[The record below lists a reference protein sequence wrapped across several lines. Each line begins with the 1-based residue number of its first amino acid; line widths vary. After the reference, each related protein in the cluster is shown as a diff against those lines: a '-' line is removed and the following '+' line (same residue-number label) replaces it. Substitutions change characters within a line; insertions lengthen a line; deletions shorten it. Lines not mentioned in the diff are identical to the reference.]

1 MFGST
6 ELSKEED
13 YPHLTRK
20 ERKNLR
26 RKGLLPHQE
35 PKHGRHSLG
44 NMVLKPVSPL
54 TMNQRKTFELYREG
68 KNLMLHG
75 MAGTGKTFIS
85 MYLALNDVINKE
97 LYDNVTLIRSV
108 VPTRDMGFLPGNQN
122 EKSKAYEMPYFP
134 IATDLFGR
142 GDAYEVLKSKKL
154 VNFITTSFI
163 RGTTIN
169 DSVIIVDEVENMTF
183 HEIDSVITR
192 VGKNC
197 RIVFCGDFRQSDLQ
211 RNEERNGLIRF
222 MDIVDKLR
230 NFGYIEFTQDDIVRS
245 GLVRDYII
253 AKTELGYT

>member
-6 ELSKEED
+6 ELSND
-13 YPHLTRK
+13 DLPHLTRK

-26 RKGLLPHQE
+26 RKGLLPPPE

-44 NMVLKPVSPL
+44 NMTLKSITPL

-85 MYLALNDVINKE
+85 MYLALNDVINRE
-97 LYDNVTLIRSV
+97 LYDNVTLVRSV
-108 VPTRDMGFLPGNQN
+108 VPTRDMGFLPGNQK
-122 EKSKAYEMPYFP
+122 EKSQAYEMPYFP

-142 GDAYEVLKSKKL
+142 GDAYDLLKQKNL
-154 VNFITTSFI
+154 VKFITTSFI

-197 RIVFCGDFRQSDLQ
+197 KIIFCGDFRQSDLQ
-211 RNEERNGLIRF
+211 RNEDRNGLLRF

-253 AKTELGYT
+253 AKTDLGYT

>member
-1 MFGST
+1 MFGSA
-6 ELSKEED
+6 ELNNEER
-13 YPHLTRK
+13 PHLTKR

-26 RKGLLPHQE
+26 KKGLIPQPE
-35 PKHGRHSLG
+35 PKHGRYSLG
-44 NMVLKPVSPL
+44 SMALKPISPL
-54 TMNQRKTFELYREG
+54 TMNQRKTFDFYRDG
-68 KNLMLHG
+68 RNLMLHG

-85 MYLALNDVINKE
+85 MYLALNDVINRE

-108 VPTRDMGFLPGNQN
+108 VPTRDMGFLPGTQG

-142 GDAYEVLKSKKL
+142 GDAYEVLKNKKL

-197 RIVFCGDFRQSDLQ
+197 RIIFCGDFRQSDLQ
-211 RNEERNGLIRF
+211 KSEDRNGLLKF

-230 NFGYIEFTQDDIVRS
+230 NFGYIEFEQDDIVRS
-245 GLVRDYII
+245 GLVREYII
-253 AKTELGYT
+253 AKTELGFY

>member
-6 ELSKEED
+6 ELNND
-13 YPHLTRK
+13 DLVHLTRK

-26 RKGLLPHQE
+26 RKGLIPQPE

-44 NMVLKPVSPL
+44 NMQLKSIAPL
-54 TMNQRKTFELYREG
+54 TQNQRRTFDAYREG

-75 MAGTGKTFIS
+75 MAGTGKTYIS
-85 MYLALNDVINKE
+85 MYLALHDVINRE
-97 LYDNVTLIRSV
+97 LYDNVTLVRSV
-108 VPTRDMGFLPGNQN
+108 VPTRDMGFLPGNQK
-122 EKSKAYEMPYFP
+122 EKSQAYEMPYFP

-142 GDAYEVLKSKKL
+142 GDAYDVLKQKKL

-211 RNEERNGLIRF
+211 RNEDRNGLIRF

-253 AKTELGYT
+253 AKTDLGYT

>member
-1 MFGST
+1 MFGSAGLINEDQPLT
-6 ELSKEED
+6 LS
-13 YPHLTRK
+13 RK

-26 RKGLLPHQE
+26 KKGILPPPEQ
-35 PKHGRHSLG
+35 KHGRHSLG
-44 NMVLKPVSPL
+44 NMQLRSISPL
-54 TMNQRKTFELYREG
+54 TENQRRTFEAYRTG

-75 MAGTGKTFIS
+75 MAGTGKTYIS
-85 MYLALNDVINKE
+85 MYLALNDVINRE
-97 LYDNVTLIRSV
+97 SYDNITIVRSV
-108 VPTRDMGFLPGNQN
+108 VPTRDMGFLPGNQR
-122 EKSKAYEMPYFP
+122 EKSQAYEMPYFP
-134 IATDLFGR
+134 IAQDLFGR
-142 GDAYEVLKSKKL
+142 GDAYEVLKQKNL
-154 VNFITTSFI
+154 VKFITTSFI

-211 RNEERNGLIRF
+211 KNEDRSGLIRF

-230 NFGYIEFTQDDIVRS
+230 NFEYIEFEQDDIVRS

-253 AKTELGYT
+253 AKTNLGYT

>member
-1 MFGST
+1 MFGTS
-6 ELSKEED
+6 ELIDSETTT
-13 YPHLTRK
+13 LTKR
-20 ERKNLR
+20 ERKLLR
-26 RKGLLPHQE
+26 RKGLLPPPEQ
-35 PKHGRHSLG
+35 KHGRHSLG
-44 NMVLKPVSPL
+44 NMALKPVSPL
-54 TMNQRKTFELYREG
+54 TDNQRRSFEAYRSG

-97 LYDNVTLIRSV
+97 NYDNVTIVRSV
-108 VPTRDMGFLPGNQN
+108 VPTRDMGFLPGSQA

-142 GDAYEVLKSKKL
+142 GDAYDVLKQKKL

-192 VGKNC
+192 CGRNC
-197 RIVFCGDFRQSDLQ
+197 RIVFCGDFRQSDLLKNDDRQ
-211 RNEERNGLIRF
+211 GLKKF
-222 MDIVDKLR
+222 MEIVDNLHD
-230 NFGYIEFTQDDIVRS
+230 FSYIEFGQDDIVRS
-245 GLVRDYII
+245 GLVREYII
-253 AKTELGYT
+253 AKTELGFG

>member
-1 MFGST
+1 MFGSAGLINEEQPLT
-6 ELSKEED
+6 LS
-13 YPHLTRK
+13 RK

-26 RKGLLPHQE
+26 KKGVIPPPEQ
-35 PKHGRHSLG
+35 KHGRYSLG
-44 NMVLKPVSPL
+44 NMQLKNISPL
-54 TMNQRKTFELYREG
+54 TENQRRTFEAYRAG

-85 MYLALNDVINKE
+85 LYLALNDVINRE
-97 LYDNVTLIRSV
+97 AYDNITVVRSV
-108 VPTRDMGFLPGNQN
+108 VPTRDMGFLPGNQK
-122 EKSKAYEMPYFP
+122 EKSQAYEMPYFP
-134 IATDLFGR
+134 IAQDLFGR
-142 GDAYEVLKSKKL
+142 GDAYDILKQKKL

-211 RNEERNGLIRF
+211 KNEDKNGLIRF

-230 NFGYIEFTQDDIVRS
+230 NFEYIEFEQDDIVRS
-245 GLVRDYII
+245 GLVREYII
-253 AKTELGYT
+253 AKTDLGY